1 MEDQEILEE
10 IEETSEEFSPSD
22 GENETD
28 QETDPAEEEVIDGI
42 ESEENSL
49 SSEEVDLLREI
60 LVAETVSE
68 NNISDSSVDYSS
80 DLTAIKYELISINSQ
95 LSSMSEYQEQTI
107 FDKQLNDYTVSEGL
121 LVFVV
126 VFFFFNGILSLIR
139 KFTPKIWS

>member
-1 MEDQEILEE
+1 MEDQEILVE

-28 QETDPAEEEVIDGI
+28 QETDPAEEEVIDEI

-126 VFFFFNGILSLIR
+126 VFFFINGILSLIR